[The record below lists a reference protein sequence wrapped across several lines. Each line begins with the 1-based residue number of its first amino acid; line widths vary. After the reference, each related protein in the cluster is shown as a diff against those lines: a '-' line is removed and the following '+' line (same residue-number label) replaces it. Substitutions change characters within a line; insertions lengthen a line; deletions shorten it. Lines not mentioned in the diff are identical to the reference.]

1 MAPDR
6 AGLARTSV
14 SAMSEPDPRWET
26 FPHAADS
33 GVRGFGSS
41 RERAFEGAAL
51 ALTGVVTDPAL
62 VRPSQRIEIRCSGP
76 DDELLFYAWMNA
88 LVTEMA
94 LRRMLF
100 SRFEV
105 AIEGG
110 ELRAALWGEP
120 VDVARH
126 DPAVEVKG
134 ATFTELCVR
143 ELAERAWMAQC
154 VVDV

>member
-1 MAPDR
+1 V
-6 AGLARTSV
+6 SV
-14 SAMSEPDPRWET
+14 TVEPDPRWET
-26 FPHAADS
+26 FRHDADI
-33 GVRGFGSS
+33 GVRGWGSS
-41 RERAFEGAAL
+41 RERSFEGAAL
-51 ALTGVVTDPAL
+51 GLTGVITDPR
-62 VRPSQRIEIRCSGP
+62 VVQPSQRIEIQCSGP

-88 LVTEMA
+88 VVTEMA

-105 AIEGG
+105 TIEGQ
-110 ELRAALWGEP
+110 ELRASLWGEP

-143 ELAERAWMAQC
+143 ELEERSWMAQC